1 MERETYYRY
10 PKNFPLPLL
19 LDGSTGRQLMKIGM
33 PTGCS
38 VEKYVLENPDKLIQ
52 IQSKYVNSGSD
63 AVLTPTLNT
72 TRPVLKHH
80 GLDNVIKLNTELTLI
95 AKKSGAKLVGGD
107 MSTTESLIEPFD
119 NIVEYYVEQVKG
131 LEAGGVD
138 FYMPETNINLNEV
151 RAAVT
156 AIRSISDKPI
166 FVTMTIESNGRTM
179 SGDTLLASLLTLAEL
194 GINAFGANCST
205 GPEEIFKLLEPIAP
219 YAAGLGI
226 PLIAKPNAGLPDQHE
241 RDAKLFGE
249 YAEKFLNAGI
259 LIIGGCC
266 GTDECHIAE
275 MKKAIDKFDMN
286 NLRVDPIDSSDLV
299 CTNREVCKRS
309 EAECIAVTD
318 AEEFI
323 EDSMFLDHPVT
334 INAESEILNYIK
346 KYYNGKI

>member
-1 MERETYYRY
+1 
-10 PKNFPLPLL
+10 
-19 LDGSTGRQLMKIGM
+19 MKLGM
-33 PTGCS
+33 PSGCS
-38 VEKYVLENPDKLIQ
+38 VEKYVLENPEKLID
-52 IQSKYVNSGSD
+52 IQTKYVSNGSD
-63 AVLTPTLNT
+63 AVMAPTFT
-72 TRPVLKHH
+72 ATRPKLKDH
-80 GLDNVIKLNTELTLI
+80 GFNNVIKINTDLVEI
-95 AKKSGAKLVGGD
+95 SKKSGAKFIGGD
-107 MSTTESLIEPFD
+107 MTTTECFIEPFD
-119 NIVEYYVEQVKG
+119 TIVEYYAEQVRG

-156 AIRSISDKPI
+156 AIRSVTDKPI

-179 SGDTLLASLLTLAEL
+179 SGDTLFASLLTLAEL

-205 GPEEIFKLLEPIAP
+205 GPEEMFKLLEPIAP
-219 YAAGLGI
+219 YAVGLGI

-241 RDAKLFGE
+241 RDAKLFGQ

-266 GTDECHIAE
+266 GTDECYIAE
-275 MKKAIDKFDMN
+275 MKKAIDKFDIN
-286 NLRVDPIDSSDLV
+286 CLQVDAIDSSDLV

-309 EAECIAVTD
+309 EADEITVID
-318 AEEFI
+318 SEEFI
-323 EDSMFLDHPVT
+323 EDSMFLERPVI